1 MILDTEAV
9 TMSDG
14 KNIGNIVSTVSGKV
28 LLVSNGTGK
37 NLPMAV
43 DIIRLICSVELTPN
57 NIEAIVR
64 VIGWVLSNGNIG
76 ISAARA
82 LGRLSDVFTGN
93 WNIFNI
99 VSTVSGRVLLVSNGI
114 GDSWVMLD
122 LRMWLIVSV
131 SLTPNNIG
139 NTATMASGTVL

>member
-1 MILDTEAV
+1 
-9 TMSDG
+9 
-14 KNIGNIVSTVSGKV
+14 VSTVSGRV

-43 DIIRLICSVELTPN
+43 DIIRLISSVELTPN
-57 NIEAIVR
+57 NIGNIEAIVR

-139 NTATMASGTVL
+139 NTATMASGTVLV